1 MRGVLTQ
8 GVHTG
13 LLKTQ
18 TLVFEC
24 LYSFLLFYE
33 LFFILLGEALSPSSP
48 IWHFHS
54 SFPFSLGFLSA

>member
-48 IWHFHS
+48 IFFLLISTPH
-54 SFPFSLGFLSA
+54 FPFL